1 MPSLNILNYKIMAK
15 SQIKVSVRNI
25 SNDHVHFERI
35 LTVDDSV
42 MFPYSQIVDALGVLY
57 DGMSVKVVV
66 EKAAYNS

>member
-15 SQIKVSVRNI
+15 SQIKVAVCNI

-42 MFPYSQIVDALGVLY
+42 TFPYSQIIDALGVLY